1 MIGRLLPLLL
11 AALLLVSHAAKADDA
26 TLAPV
31 DCWFPVPAG
40 HAAKCYRLTVPE
52 SRTGGSQRLLTLPV
66 AVVAGPGTPHHDD
79 PIVYLTGGPG
89 SAVGLY
95 PDAMAEWWPYIDKV
109 PWLQGRDLV
118 LMDQRGAGLAE
129 PDLDCPE
136 IAAAG
141 LALLK
146 LSGDEPGRRKL
157 YVAAAE
163 ACRKRWVA
171 AGYDPGDFDTAAA
184 AADFAALRRALGIGR
199 WNIYSV
205 SYGTRLALTLMRDHP
220 DGLRAV
226 ILDSAYPPEE
236 HFFETRRAAI
246 DASFAAVARACA
258 ADEACGKAAPDLRR
272 AVIDLVARYDARP
285 VLVPLKDDKTGTTE
299 QIPFTGTLVLEQALS
314 IIDEGDAL
322 TDLPALV
329 EGLDKGDPK
338 TLEDTLSGLAE
349 GYLGHGYFSDGKYFA
364 VDCKEEVPF
373 TDDQRREADR
383 LAHPWLE
390 NYGLVVDDWYACA
403 GWVGPDARL
412 VSKAPVT
419 SDIPTLVLQGAF
431 DEITPPETGRLA
443 ASRLSRGYYREF
455 PEVGH
460 KVVDQSACGQKIA
473 ALFLDRPEVPPDD
486 SCLAGKPVRPTW

>member
-1 MIGRLLPLLL
+1 MAMRLLLL
-11 AALLLVSHAAKADDA
+11 ALAVLLLAGAAKADDA
-26 TLAPV
+26 TLSPV

-52 SRTGGSQRLLTLPV
+52 SRAGGKQRLLTLPV
-66 AVVAGPGTPHHDD
+66 AVVAGPGTLHYDD

-136 IAAAG
+136 IAAVG
-141 LALLK
+141 LELLK
-146 LSGDEPGRRKL
+146 RSGDAAGRRKV

-205 SYGTRLALTLMRDHP
+205 SYGTRLALTMMRDHP

-258 ADEACGKAAPDLRR
+258 ADAACAKATPDLRR
-272 AVIDLVARYDARP
+272 AVIDLAARYDARP

-322 TDLPALV
+322 ADLPALV
-329 EGLDKGDPK
+329 DGLDNGDPK
-338 TLEDTLSGLAE
+338 TLDDTLSGLAK
-349 GYLGHGYFSDGKYFA
+349 GYRGTGYFSDGKYFA

-412 VSKAPVT
+412 VSKAPVA

-431 DEITPPETGRLA
+431 DEITPPDIGRLT

-455 PEVGH
+455 PQVGH
-460 KVVDQSACGQKIA
+460 KVVDQSVCGQRIA
-473 ALFLDRPEVPPDD
+473 AQFLDRPEVPPDD
-486 SCLAGKPVRPTW
+486 PCLAGKPVRPTW